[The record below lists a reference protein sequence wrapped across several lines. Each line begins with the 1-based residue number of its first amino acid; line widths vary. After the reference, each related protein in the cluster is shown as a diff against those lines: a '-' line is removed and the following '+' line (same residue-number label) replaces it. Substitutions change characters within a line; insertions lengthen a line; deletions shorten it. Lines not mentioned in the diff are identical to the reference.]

1 MREVELKPRSLS
13 ALTAVLPSDQAAK
26 LETAIS
32 QARQSLDG
40 RTIWNVNATAS
51 GGGVAEMLYT
61 LLGYLI
67 DAGVDARW
75 LVLDGDEEFFA
86 ITKSIHNAVH
96 GVGDPS
102 EFTDSRH
109 AGYRRVLH
117 NNNLPMML
125 EQVRRQDL
133 VLLHDPQAAGLLQPL
148 KDAGIAVAWRSHIGR
163 DVPNEQSTAAWEF
176 LRSYVDGADAIVFSR
191 PQYAPT
197 WVVADRLWIIPPS
210 IDPLAVKNRQMAS
223 DACQRVMARAG
234 LVSMD
239 DTSQTTIVQ
248 GGPPP
253 SPSDRLVVQVS
264 RWDRL
269 KDMPG
274 VMSGFARADLPEDV
288 HLLLVAPAVTGVS
301 DDPEGEAVLAESL
314 AEWEGLP
321 AGMKDRISLI
331 SLPMDDI
338 EANAMMVNAI
348 QRRATVVAQ
357 KSLAEGFGLTVAE
370 AMWKSKP
377 IVASAVGGI
386 QDQIT
391 SGRDGLLIDDPED
404 LDAFALALQR
414 MVTDKHLARQVARSA
429 HRRVLEN
436 FLDDR
441 QLARLIELFGAMA
454 ASGA

>member
-1 MREVELKPRSLS
+1 MREVELIARPLN
-13 ALTAVLPSDQAAK
+13 ALTNALPSDQAAK
-26 LETAIS
+26 LETAVS

-40 RTIWNVNATAS
+40 RTVWNVNATAT

-61 LLGYLI
+61 LLGYLL
-67 DAGVDARW
+67 DAGINARW

-102 EFTDSRH
+102 EFTASRH

-117 NNNLPMML
+117 EKNLPMML
-125 EQVRRQDL
+125 EQVRGQDL

-148 KDAGIAVAWRSHIGR
+148 KDAGITVAWRSHIGR
-163 DVPNEQSTAAWEF
+163 DVPNEQSTAAWDF
-176 LRSYVDGADAIVFSR
+176 IRGYVEGADAIVFSR
-191 PQYAPT
+191 PQYAPD
-197 WVVADRLWIIPPS
+197 WVATDHLWIIPPS
-210 IDPLAVKNRQMAS
+210 IDPLAVKNRQMPS
-223 DACQRVMARAG
+223 SSCQHVLARAG
-234 LVSMD
+234 LLSED
-239 DTSQTTIVQ
+239 TTSQSTIVQ

-253 SPSDRLVVQVS
+253 SPDDRLVVQVS

-274 VMSGFARADLPEDV
+274 VMTGFARADLPEDV
-288 HLLLVAPAVTGVS
+288 HLMLVAPAVTGVS
-301 DDPEGEAVLAESL
+301 DDPEGEAVLAECL
-314 AEWEGLP
+314 TEWEELP
-321 AGMKDRISLI
+321 AGMKNRVSLL

-357 KSLAEGFGLTVAE
+357 KSLHEGFGLTVAE

-377 IVASAVGGI
+377 VVASAVGGI

-391 SGRDGLLIDDPED
+391 SEQDGLLIEDPED
-404 LDAFALALQR
+404 LDSFALALQR
-414 MVTDKHLARQVARSA
+414 LVTDKRLARQVSHSA

-441 QLARLIELFGAMA
+441 QLVRLAELFGAMA
-454 ASGA
+454 ANGT

>member
-13 ALTAVLPSDQAAK
+13 ALTAALPSDQAAK
-26 LETAIS
+26 LETAVS
-32 QARQSLDG
+32 QARQFLDG
-40 RTIWNVNATAS
+40 RTVWNVNATAS

-86 ITKSIHNAVH
+86 ITKSLHNAVH

-102 EFTDSRH
+102 EFNDNRH

-117 NNNLPMML
+117 NNNLPMLL
-125 EQVRRQDL
+125 ERVREQDL
-133 VLLHDPQAAGLLQPL
+133 VLLHDPQAAGLLQPV

-176 LRSYVDGADAIVFSR
+176 IHGYVDGADAIVFSR

-197 WVVADRLWIIPPS
+197 WVAEDRLWIIPPS

-253 SPSDRLVVQVS
+253 SPNDRLVVQVS

-288 HLLLVAPAVTGVS
+288 HLLLVAPSVAGVS
-301 DDPEGEAVLAESL
+301 DDPEGEAVLAECL
-314 AEWEGLP
+314 TEWEGLP
-321 AGMKDRISLI
+321 AGTKDRVSLI

-391 SGRDGLLIDDPED
+391 SERDGLLIDDPED

-414 MVTDKHLARQVARSA
+414 MVTDKKLARQVARSA
-429 HRRVLEN
+429 HQRVLEN

-441 QLARLIELFGAMA
+441 QLAGLVELFCAMA
-454 ASGA
+454 ANGE

>member
-1 MREVELKPRSLS
+1 MREVELTPRSLS
-13 ALTAVLPSDQAAK
+13 ALTSTLPSDHAAG

-32 QARQSLDG
+32 QAQQLLDG
-40 RTIWNVNATAS
+40 RTVWNVNATAT

-61 LLGYLI
+61 LLGYFI

-96 GVGDPS
+96 GIGDPS
-102 EFTDSRH
+102 EFNSSRH
-109 AGYRRVLH
+109 AGYRRALYD
-117 NNNLPMML
+117 NNLQAML

-176 LRSYVDGADAIVFSR
+176 IRGYVDGADAIVFSR

-197 WVVADRLWIIPPS
+197 WVEEDHLWIIPPS

-223 DACQRVMARAG
+223 GSCQRVLARAG
-234 LVSMD
+234 LLSEEI
-239 DTSQTTIVQ
+239 TSQSTIVQ

-253 SPSDRLVVQVS
+253 SPDDRLVVQVS

-274 VMSGFARADLPEDV
+274 VMAGFARADLPEDV

-301 DDPEGEAVLAESL
+301 DDPEGEAVLAECV
-314 AEWEGLP
+314 AEWEGLS
-321 AGMKDRISLI
+321 ASVKNRVSLL

-338 EANAMMVNAI
+338 EANAMMVNAL

-391 SGRDGLLIDDPED
+391 NERDGLLVDDPED
-404 LDAFALALQR
+404 LDAFAFALQR
-414 MVTDKHLARQVARSA
+414 LVTDQRLARQLARSA
-429 HRRVLEN
+429 HRRVREN

-441 QLARLIELFGAMA
+441 QLVRLVELFCAMA
-454 ASGA
+454 ANGA

>member
-1 MREVELKPRSLS
+1 MREVELKARSLS
-13 ALTAVLPSDQAAK
+13 ALTSALPSEQAAG

-32 QARQSLDG
+32 QARQLLDG
-40 RTIWNVNATAS
+40 RTVWNVNATAT

-86 ITKSIHNAVH
+86 ITKAIHNAVH
-96 GVGDPS
+96 GLGDPS
-102 EFTDSRH
+102 EFNSSRH
-109 AGYRRVLH
+109 AGYRRGLH
-117 NNNLPMML
+117 NNNLQTLL
-125 EQVRRQDL
+125 ETVQRRDL

-148 KDAGIAVAWRSHIGR
+148 KDAGVAVAWRSHIGR

-176 LRSYVDGADAIVFSR
+176 IHSYVDGADAMVFSR

-197 WVVADRLWIIPPS
+197 WVVEDQLWIIPPS

-223 DACQRVMARAG
+223 DSCQRVLARAG
-234 LVSMD
+234 LVSED
-239 DTSQTTIVQ
+239 ITSQSTIVQ

-253 SPSDRLVVQVS
+253 APDDRLVVQVS

-288 HLLLVAPAVTGVS
+288 HLLLVAPSVIGVS
-301 DDPEGEAVLAESL
+301 DDPEGEAVLAETQ
-314 AEWEGLP
+314 AEWERLP
-321 AGMKDRISLI
+321 AGMKNRVSLI

-377 IVASAVGGI
+377 VVASAVGGI
-386 QDQIT
+386 QDQIANE
-391 SGRDGLLIDDPED
+391 RDGLLIDDPED
-404 LDAFALALQR
+404 LDAFASALQR
-414 MVTDKHLARQVARSA
+414 LVTEQQLARQLARSA
-429 HRRVLEN
+429 HRRIREN

-441 QLARLIELFGAMA
+441 QLVRLIELFCAMA
-454 ASGA
+454 ANGM

>member
-1 MREVELKPRSLS
+1 MREVELTPRSLS
-13 ALTAVLPSDQAAK
+13 ALTSTLPSDQAAG

-32 QARQSLDG
+32 QAQQLLDG
-40 RTIWNVNATAS
+40 RTVWNVNATAT

-61 LLGYLI
+61 LLGYFI

-75 LVLDGDEEFFA
+75 LVLDGDEEFFT

-102 EFTDSRH
+102 EFNSSRH
-109 AGYRRVLH
+109 AGYRRALYD
-117 NNNLPMML
+117 NNLQAML
-125 EQVRRQDL
+125 EQVRKQDL

-148 KDAGIAVAWRSHIGR
+148 KDAGISVAWRSHIGR
-163 DVPNEQSTAAWEF
+163 DVPNEQSTAAWDF
-176 LRSYVDGADAIVFSR
+176 IRGYVDGADAIVFSR

-197 WVVADRLWIIPPS
+197 WVDEDHLWIIPPS

-223 DACQRVMARAG
+223 GSCQRVLARAG
-234 LVSMD
+234 LVSEEI
-239 DTSQTTIVQ
+239 TSQSTIMQ

-253 SPSDRLVVQVS
+253 SPDDRLVVQVS

-274 VMSGFARADLPEDV
+274 VMAGFARADLPEDV

-301 DDPEGEAVLAESL
+301 DDPEGEAVLAECV
-314 AEWEGLP
+314 AEWEGLS
-321 AGMKDRISLI
+321 ASTKNRVSLL

-338 EANAMMVNAI
+338 EANAMMVNAL

-370 AMWKSKP
+370 AMWKSRP

-391 SGRDGLLIDDPED
+391 NERDGLLVDDPED

-414 MVTDKHLARQVARSA
+414 LVTDQRLARQLARSA
-429 HRRVLEN
+429 HRRVREN

-441 QLARLIELFGAMA
+441 QLVRLVELFCAMA
-454 ASGA
+454 ANGE

>member
-1 MREVELKPRSLS
+1 MREVELTPRSLS
-13 ALTAVLPSDQAAK
+13 ALTSTLPPDQAAG
-26 LETAIS
+26 LESAIS
-32 QARQSLDG
+32 QARQLLDG
-40 RTIWNVNATAS
+40 RTVWNVNATAT

-61 LLGYLI
+61 LLGYFI

-75 LVLDGDEEFFA
+75 LVLDGDEEFFT

-96 GVGDPS
+96 GIGDPS
-102 EFTDSRH
+102 EFNSRRH
-109 AGYRRVLH
+109 TGYRRALYD
-117 NNNLPMML
+117 NNLQTML

-148 KDAGIAVAWRSHIGR
+148 KDAGITVAWRSHIGR

-176 LRSYVDGADAIVFSR
+176 IRGYVDGADAIVFSR

-197 WVVADRLWIIPPS
+197 WVQEDDLWIIPPS
-210 IDPLAVKNRQMAS
+210 IDPLAVKNREMAS
-223 DACQRVMARAG
+223 NSCQRVLARAG
-234 LVSMD
+234 LVSEEI
-239 DTSQTTIVQ
+239 TSQSTIVQ

-253 SPSDRLVVQVS
+253 SPDDRLVVQVS

-274 VMSGFARADLPEDV
+274 VMAGFARADLPEDV

-301 DDPEGEAVLAESL
+301 DDPEGEAVLAECV
-314 AEWEGLP
+314 AEWEGLR
-321 AGMKDRISLI
+321 ASMKNRVSLL

-338 EANAMMVNAI
+338 KANAMMVNAL

-377 IVASAVGGI
+377 VVASAVGGI

-391 SGRDGLLIDDPED
+391 NEREGLLVDDPED

-414 MVTDKHLARQVARSA
+414 LVTDQRLARQLARSA
-429 HRRVLEN
+429 HRRVREN

-441 QLARLIELFGAMA
+441 QLVRLVELFCAMA
-454 ASGA
+454 ANGG